1 METLEILL
9 RQNRTWAEALEA
21 SEPGFF
27 KSLSG
32 QQAPGYFWIGCADSR
47 VPANELVGLRPGE
60 LFVHRNVANV
70 VSPSDLNCLACLQYA
85 VDVLEVRHVM
95 VVGHVGCGGVHAAL
109 AGSRVG
115 LADNWI
121 LHVRDVIDRH
131 AVRLGSFDKHQRADV
146 ACELNVL
153 EQARNVCNTTVM
165 KDAWGRGQQVVVH
178 AMVYS
183 LADGRLQSLDFNV
196 SDPNSL
202 DAAYSLA
209 LSRITLHPFKKRTA
223 VGQFA

>member
-1 METLEILL
+1 METLETLL
-9 RQNRTWAEALEA
+9 EQNRRWSEELEA
-21 SEPGFF
+21 AEPGFF

-32 QQAPGYFWIGCADSR
+32 QQAPEYFWIGCADSR
-47 VPANELVGLRPGE
+47 VPANELVGMRPGE

-85 VDVLEVRHVM
+85 VDVLEVKHVM
-95 VVGHVGCGGVHAAL
+95 VVGHLGCGGVHAAL
-109 AGSRVG
+109 AGSRIG

-121 LHVRDVIDRH
+121 LHVRDVMNRH
-131 AVRLGSFDKHQRADV
+131 SAQLDRLGKHRRANV

-165 KDAWGRGQQVVVH
+165 QDAWARGQYAVVH

-183 LADGRLQSLDFNV
+183 LADGRLRSLDFGV
-196 SDPNSL
+196 SSSAL
-202 DAAYSLA
+202 LEASYAMA
-209 LSRITLHPFKKRTA
+209 LSRIWQRDQSPQTDDRRQT
-223 VGQFA
+223 

>member
-1 METLEILL
+1 MTLDNLL
-9 RQNRTWAEALEA
+9 RQNRTWADSVEA

-27 KSLSG
+27 KSLSL
-32 QQAPGYFWIGCADSR
+32 QQAPQYFWIGCADSR

-70 VSPSDLNCLACLQYA
+70 VSPSDLNSLACLQYA
-85 VDVLEVRHVM
+85 VDVLQVRHVM
-95 VVGHVGCGGVHAAL
+95 VVGHLGCGGVHAAL
-109 AGSRVG
+109 NGTRVG

-131 AVRLGSFDKHQRADV
+131 SHLLSELACSSRADA

-153 EQARNVCNTTVM
+153 EQARKVCNTTVIQ
-165 KDAWGRGQQVVVH
+165 DAWSRGQDVIVH

-183 LADGRLQSLDFNV
+183 LADGLLHSLDFDVPDASSV
-196 SDPNSL
+196 S
-202 DAAYSLA
+202 ATYSTALA
-209 LSRITLHPFKKRTA
+209 KLVESRASH
-223 VGQFA
+223 

>member
-1 METLEILL
+1 MKTLETLLQ
-9 RQNRTWAEALEA
+9 QNRSWADAIEA

-27 KSLSG
+27 KSLSH
-32 QQAPGYFWIGCADSR
+32 QQAPQYFWIGCADSR

-70 VSPSDLNCLACLQYA
+70 VSPSDLNSLACLQYA
-85 VDVLEVRHVM
+85 VDVLQVKHVM
-95 VVGHVGCGGVHAAL
+95 VVGHLGCGGVHAAL
-109 AGSRVG
+109 AGTRIG

-131 AVRLGSFDKHQRADV
+131 RLLLSNLDEPRRADV

-165 KDAWGRGQQVVVH
+165 RDAWARGQHVVVH

-183 LADGRLQSLDFNV
+183 LVDGFLHSLDFNV
-196 SDPNSL
+196 GTAEALNATYG
-202 DAAYSLA
+202 AALT
-209 LSRITLHPFKKRTA
+209 RIWKSTEIKTL
-223 VGQFA
+223 

>member
-1 METLEILL
+1 MTLDNLL
-9 RQNRTWAEALEA
+9 HQNRTWADSIEE

-27 KSLSG
+27 KSLSL
-32 QQAPGYFWIGCADSR
+32 QQAPQYFWIGCADSR

-70 VSPSDLNCLACLQYA
+70 VSPSDLNSLACLQYA
-85 VDVLEVRHVM
+85 VDVLRVKHIM
-95 VVGHVGCGGVHAAL
+95 VVGHLGCGGVQAAL
-109 AGSRVG
+109 NGTRVG

-131 AVRLGSFDKHQRADV
+131 SRLLSELDGSSRADV

-165 KDAWGRGQQVVVH
+165 QDAWSRRQDVIVH

-183 LADGRLQSLDFNV
+183 LSDGLLHSLDFDVPDV
-196 SDPNSL
+196 SSVSATYL
-202 DAAYSLA
+202 TALTRIRESRAANF
-209 LSRITLHPFKKRTA
+209 R
-223 VGQFA
+223 